1 MQNLV
6 LLMLSLAFT
15 VIFGVVGYFLR
26 SMHIEVKQF
35 IKELTDY
42 TNKLK
47 QLIVGIQTQI
57 DKSIETDIVEIKAD
71 IKTLYSKTQKNTE
84 TINQNRYE

>member
-6 LLMLSLAFT
+6 LLILSLAFT

-84 TINQNRYE
+84 NINQNRYE